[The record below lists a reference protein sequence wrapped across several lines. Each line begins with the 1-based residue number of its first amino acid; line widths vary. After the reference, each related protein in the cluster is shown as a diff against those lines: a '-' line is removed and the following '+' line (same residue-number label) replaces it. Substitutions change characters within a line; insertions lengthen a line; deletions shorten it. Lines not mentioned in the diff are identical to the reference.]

1 MLQRIQS
8 VFLLLAVLVSLSGL
22 FLPLWQLGTGTEQ
35 EVITGLA
42 TTATFEA
49 GAEAESRYFFA
60 HPEAM
65 RTVLH
70 SLVMGLNV
78 VAAVWLVLTIF
89 AYDDRPRQIRRI
101 YIGIVLILF
110 QILALVFLTRQEPE
124 MVLGG
129 VESGMPQ
136 YGLAAP
142 IVAVALAW
150 LAISRIRKDEE
161 LVRSMDR
168 IR

>member
-8 VFLLLAVLVSLSGL
+8 VFLLLAVLVNLSAL
-22 FLPLWQLGTGTEQ
+22 FLPLWQLGTGTDQ

-42 TTATFEA
+42 TTATFGET
-49 GAEAESRYFFA
+49 ETETRFFFA
-60 HPEAM
+60 HPETF
-65 RTVLH
+65 RLVLH
-70 SLVMGLNV
+70 SLVMGLNLL
-78 VAAVWLVLTIF
+78 ASLWLLRTIF
-89 AYDDRPRQIRRI
+89 AYNDRPRQIRNV

-110 QILALVFLTRQEPE
+110 HILALVFLTRQAPT

-129 VESGMPQ
+129 VESGTPQ
-136 YGLAAP
+136 YGFAAP
-142 IVAVALAW
+142 ILAVVLAW